1 MTTINTNTS
10 ASISANALKQNDRLM
25 NDAMERLSTGKRINN
40 AGDDAAGLAITS
52 RMTTHIDGLE
62 QAARNANDAIGM
74 IQVADGALSEMTAIL
89 QRMREITVQA
99 SSATYTAAD
108 ISMIAQEFNQLRDEV
123 TNIVSYTTW
132 NGTALLDGQVDSS
145 NVAATDNA
153 VDDLVIT
160 QGTLQALN
168 TADDTII
175 LTDSDGTTI
184 TINNAAIAATAAGS
198 YADAT
203 LANLATAINTA
214 IDANADFDGMLAAAG
229 GNGITFTQDTA
240 GTGQIVKINKDT
252 SGTDQGAIGAVTR
265 TTHDG
270 ADTVSFQIGMNVN
283 QTLSV
288 DFGTLK
294 MTAATGGD
302 LGVNFTTGL
311 TISTNADANTAMG
324 YVDTAID
331 AVNTRRATLGAA
343 ISRLEHT
350 VDNLENNAVNHA
362 ASRSRILDADY
373 AAETTELARTQ
384 IIQQAGTAML
394 TQANQKSQAI
404 LQLLKGQR
412 DRALPQIA
420 TNN

>member
-1 MTTINTNTS
+1 MTTINTNTA
-10 ASISANALKQNDRLM
+10 ASLAANSIKQNDRTM
-25 NDAMERLSTGKRINN
+25 NDTMERLSTGKRINN

-62 QAARNANDAIGM
+62 QAARNSNDAIGM
-74 IQVADGALSEMTAIL
+74 IQVADGALSEITAIL
-89 QRMREITVQA
+89 QRMREISVQA
-99 SSATYTAAD
+99 SSATYTTSD
-108 ISMIAQEFNQLRDEV
+108 ISMINQEFKQLRDEV
-123 TNIVSYTTW
+123 SNIVSYTTW

-145 NVAATDNA
+145 NVAATDKA

-160 QGTLQALN
+160 QDTLRALS
-168 TADDTII
+168 TANDSII

-184 TINNAAIAATAAGS
+184 TINNAAVAATAAGS

-214 IDANADFDGMLAAAG
+214 IDANAAFDGMLAAAG

-283 QTLSV
+283 QTLAV

-350 VDNLENNAVNHA
+350 VDNLENNAVNHS

-394 TQANQKSQAI
+394 SQANQKAQAVLKL
-404 LQLLKGQR
+404 LQ
-412 DRALPQIA
+412 
-420 TNN
+420 N

>member
-10 ASISANALKQNDRLM
+10 ASIAANAIKQNDRLM

-62 QAARNANDAIGM
+62 QAARNSNDAIGM
-74 IQVADGALSEMTAIL
+74 IQVADGALSEITGIL

-99 SSATYTAAD
+99 SSATYTTSD
-108 ISMIAQEFNQLRDEV
+108 ISMINQEFKQLRDEV
-123 TNIVSYTTW
+123 SNIVSYTTW
-132 NGTALLDGQVDSS
+132 NGTALLDGKVDSS
-145 NVAATDNA
+145 NVTVKA
-153 VDDLVIT
+153 VDDLTIVV
-160 QGTLQALN
+160 GTLTGLN
-168 TADDTII
+168 VADDSIV

-184 TINNAAIAATAAGS
+184 TIDNAAIAATAAGS

-214 IDANADFDGMLAAAG
+214 IGNTAAFDGLEASVG
-229 GNGITFTQDTA
+229 GNGIIFTQDTA
-240 GTGQIVKINKDT
+240 GTGQIVKNNKVT
-252 SGTDQGAIGAVTR
+252 SGADQGALGAVTR

-270 ADTVSFQIGMNVN
+270 ADTVSFQVGTNIA
-283 QTLSV
+283 QTLIV

-302 LGVNFTTGL
+302 LGVNFTTSL
-311 TISTNADANTAMG
+311 EVTTNADANTAMG
-324 YVDTAID
+324 YIDTAID
-331 AVNTRRATLGAA
+331 AVNSRRAVLGAA

-394 TQANQKSQAI
+394 SQANQKAQSVLKL
-404 LQLLKGQR
+404 LQ
-412 DRALPQIA
+412 
-420 TNN
+420 N

>member
-10 ASISANALKQNDRLM
+10 ASIAANSMKQNDRLM

-62 QAARNANDAIGM
+62 QAARNSNDAIGM
-74 IQVADGALSEMTAIL
+74 IQVADGALSEITGIL
-89 QRMREITVQA
+89 QRMREISVQA
-99 SSATYTAAD
+99 SSATYTTSD
-108 ISMIAQEFNQLRDEV
+108 ISMINQEFKQLRDEV
-123 TNIVSYTTW
+123 SNIVSYTTW

-145 NVAATDNA
+145 NVTVNA
-153 VDDLVIT
+153 VDDLSIVV
-160 QGTLQALN
+160 GTLTGLDVTN
-168 TADDTII
+168 DSIV

-184 TINNAAIAATAAGS
+184 TINNAAIAETAAGS

-214 IDANADFDGMLAAAG
+214 IGNTAAFDGMEASVG
-229 GNGITFTQDTA
+229 GNGIIFTQDTA
-240 GTGQIVKINKDT
+240 GTGQIVKINKVT
-252 SGTDQGAIGAVTR
+252 SGTDQGALGAVTR

-270 ADTVSFQIGMNVN
+270 ADTVSFQVGTNVA
-283 QTLSV
+283 QTLVV

-302 LGVNFTTGL
+302 LGVNFTTAL
-311 TISTNADANTAMG
+311 EVTTNADANTAMG
-324 YVDTAID
+324 YIDTAID
-331 AVNTRRATLGAA
+331 AVSSRRAALGAA

-394 TQANQKSQAI
+394 SQANQKAQAVLKL
-404 LQLLKGQR
+404 LQ
-412 DRALPQIA
+412 
-420 TNN
+420 N

>member
-1 MTTINTNTS
+1 MTTINTNTA
-10 ASISANALKQNDRLM
+10 ASLAANSIKQNDRTM
-25 NDAMERLSTGKRINN
+25 NDTMERLSTGKRINN

-62 QAARNANDAIGM
+62 QAARNSNDAIGM
-74 IQVADGALSEMTAIL
+74 IQVADGALSEITAIL
-89 QRMREITVQA
+89 QRMREISVQA
-99 SSATYTAAD
+99 SSATYTTSD
-108 ISMIAQEFNQLRDEV
+108 ISMINQEFKQLRDEV
-123 TNIVSYTTW
+123 SNIVSYTTW

-145 NVAATDNA
+145 NVAATDKA

-160 QGTLQALN
+160 QDTLRALN
-168 TADDTII
+168 TVNDSII
-175 LTDSDGTTI
+175 FTDSDGTTI

-214 IDANADFDGMLAAAG
+214 IDANAAFDGMQAAAG

-265 TTHDG
+265 TTQDG
-270 ADTVSFQIGMNVN
+270 ADTVTFQIGLNAA
-283 QTLSV
+283 QTLVV

-311 TISTNADANTAMG
+311 EVSTNANANTAMG
-324 YVDTAID
+324 YIDTAID
-331 AVNTRRATLGAA
+331 AVNTRRANLGAA
-343 ISRLEHT
+343 ISRLEYT

-394 TQANQKSQAI
+394 AQANQKNQSVLKL
-404 LQLLKGQR
+404 LQS
-412 DRALPQIA
+412 
-420 TNN
+420 

>member
-10 ASISANALKQNDRLM
+10 ASIAANSLKQNDRLM

-74 IQVADGALSEMTAIL
+74 IQVADGALEEMTGIL
-89 QRMREITVQA
+89 QRMREIAVQA
-99 SSATYTAAD
+99 SSATYTTSD
-108 ISMIAQEFNQLRDEV
+108 IGMIAKEFTQLRDEV
-123 TNIVSYTTW
+123 SNIVSYTTW

-145 NVAATDNA
+145 NVAATDKA

-160 QGTLQALN
+160 QATLQALN
-168 TADDTII
+168 TANDSII
-175 LTDSDGTTI
+175 ITDSDGTTI

-203 LANLATAINTA
+203 LANLATAINTK
-214 IDANADFDGMLAAAG
+214 IDATAGFDGMLAAAG

-252 SGTDQGAIGAVTR
+252 SGTDQGALGAVTR

-350 VDNLENNAVNHA
+350 VDNLENNAVNHS

-394 TQANQKSQAI
+394 SQANQKAQAVLKL
-404 LQLLKGQR
+404 LQS
-412 DRALPQIA
+412 
-420 TNN
+420 

>member
-1 MTTINTNTS
+1 MTTINTNTA
-10 ASISANALKQNDRLM
+10 ASLAANSIKQNDRTM
-25 NDAMERLSTGKRINN
+25 NDTMERLSTGKRINN

-62 QAARNANDAIGM
+62 QAARNSNDAIGM
-74 IQVADGALSEMTAIL
+74 IQVADGALAEITGVL
-89 QRMREITVQA
+89 QRMREISVQA
-99 SSATYTAAD
+99 SSATYTTND
-108 ISMIAQEFNQLRDEV
+108 ISMINQEFKQLRDEV
-123 TNIVSYTTW
+123 SNIVSYTTW

-145 NVAATDNA
+145 NVAATDKA

-160 QGTLQALN
+160 QATLRALN
-168 TADDTII
+168 TTNDSII

-184 TINNAAIAATAAGS
+184 TINNAAVAATAAGS

-214 IDANADFDGMLAAAG
+214 IDANAAFDGMLAAAG

-252 SGTDQGAIGAVTR
+252 SGTDQGALGAVTR

-270 ADTVSFQIGMNVN
+270 ADTVSFQIGMNAA
-283 QTLSV
+283 QTLLV

-302 LGVNFTTGL
+302 LGVNFTTAL
-311 TISTNADANTAMG
+311 EVSTNANANTAMG
-324 YVDTAID
+324 YIDTAID
-331 AVNTRRATLGAA
+331 AVNSRRAVLGAA

-394 TQANQKSQAI
+394 AQANQKNQSVLKL
-404 LQLLKGQR
+404 LQS
-412 DRALPQIA
+412 
-420 TNN
+420 

>member
-10 ASISANALKQNDRLM
+10 ASIAANSMKQNDRLM

-62 QAARNANDAIGM
+62 QAARNSNDAIGM
-74 IQVADGALSEMTAIL
+74 IQVADGALSEITGIL
-89 QRMREITVQA
+89 QRMREISVQA
-99 SSATYTAAD
+99 SSATYTASD
-108 ISMIAQEFNQLRDEV
+108 ISMINQEFKQLRDEV
-123 TNIVSYTTW
+123 SNIVSYTTW

-145 NVAATDNA
+145 NVTVNA
-153 VDDLVIT
+153 VDDLSIVV
-160 QGTLQALN
+160 GTLTGLDVN
-168 TADDTII
+168 NDSIV

-214 IDANADFDGMLAAAG
+214 IDATAAFDGMEASVG
-229 GNGITFTQDTA
+229 GNGIIFTQDTA
-240 GTGQIVKINKDT
+240 GTGQIVKINKVT
-252 SGTDQGAIGAVTR
+252 SGTDQGALGAVTR

-270 ADTVSFQIGMNVN
+270 ADTVSFQVGTNVA
-283 QTLSV
+283 QTLVV

-302 LGVNFTTGL
+302 LGVNFTTAL
-311 TISTNADANTAMG
+311 EVTTNADANTAMG
-324 YVDTAID
+324 YIDTAID
-331 AVNTRRATLGAA
+331 AISSRRASLGAA

-394 TQANQKSQAI
+394 SQANQKAQAVLKL
-404 LQLLKGQR
+404 LQNQ
-412 DRALPQIA
+412 
-420 TNN
+420 